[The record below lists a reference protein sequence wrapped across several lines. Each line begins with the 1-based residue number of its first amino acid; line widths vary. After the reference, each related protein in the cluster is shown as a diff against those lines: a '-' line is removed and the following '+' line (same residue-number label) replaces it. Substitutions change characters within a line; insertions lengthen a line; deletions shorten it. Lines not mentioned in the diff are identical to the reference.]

1 MLKARKYLFIALSIG
16 LLLVLLV
23 GTLSYVKYQEHRAA
37 RYHLLCEV
45 LKPGMT
51 EREVLGILYQAGKF
65 TLRRSDW
72 MGGDVELGISFIDPK
87 GKELYGIFD
96 LRFFGGQYAQ
106 AYIESFEQENT
117 NIICDFAQVIK
128 SPIATSKSPP

>member
-23 GTLSYVKYQEHRAA
+23 VTLSYVKYQEHRAA
-37 RYHLLCEV
+37 RYHLLCEI
-45 LKPGMT
+45 LKPGMP
-51 EREVLGILYQAGKF
+51 ESEVLGILHQAGEF

-72 MGGDVELGISFIDPK
+72 KGGDVELGISFIDPK

-96 LRFFGGQYAQ
+96 LRFFGYKYAQ

-117 NIICDFAQVIK
+117 IIICDFSDVIK
-128 SPIATSKSPP
+128 SSTATSKSPP